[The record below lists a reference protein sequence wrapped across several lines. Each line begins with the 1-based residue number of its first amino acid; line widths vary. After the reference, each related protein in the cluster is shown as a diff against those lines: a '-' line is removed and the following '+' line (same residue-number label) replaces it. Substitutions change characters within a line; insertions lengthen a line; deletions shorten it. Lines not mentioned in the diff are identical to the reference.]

1 LQWRLNILLNTMMLP
16 RPCVDCGTVVRDVRC
31 LQCKRIKERGRPSRL
46 DKGYDYKWRKLS
58 KQLRAIHPWCK
69 QCGVTK
75 DLTVDHIIPL
85 VDLDPSLRYEISN
98 LQVLCRKCNSEKGD
112 R

>member
-1 LQWRLNILLNTMMLP
+1 MMLP
-16 RPCVDCGTVVRDVRC
+16 RPCVDCGTIVRDVRC
-31 LQCKRIKERGRPSRL
+31 LQCKRIKERGRLSRL
-46 DKGYDYKWRKLS
+46 DRGYDYKWRKLS

-69 QCGVTK
+69 QCGATK

>member
-1 LQWRLNILLNTMMLP
+1 MLP
-16 RPCVDCGTVVRDVRC
+16 RPCVDCGVIVRASRCKPCGRVR
-31 LQCKRIKERGRPSRL
+31 ERARPSRS

-69 QCGVTK
+69 QCGATK